1 MAPDS
6 VLRCRCINAVYLNNA
21 AVTFL
26 VHGKHHRA
34 SQACKGALRLIKSL
48 VTMTT
53 PPIHVD
59 AVSGTVTSVASLHWF
74 EQIAMSTTARCLAGL
89 STTQDSKTQL
99 QVVTFDESLTSSF
112 VQMECS
118 SETLLAIRIDDVSL
132 SSCCEDQATLLAIV
146 LSNFALA
153 RWFLTLHSTVDLL
166 NYNSWHLLDN
176 GLSIMGV
183 LDRTMDVSEGNM
195 FIAVALSR
203 NLSGILAMVR
213 DTVDH
218 DDSFMAIACS
228 ARQELAMLVELAL
241 SLTDVTSMFVP
252 SAGMA

>member
-1 MAPDS
+1 
-6 VLRCRCINAVYLNNA
+6 
-21 AVTFL
+21 
-26 VHGKHHRA
+26 
-34 SQACKGALRLIKSL
+34 
-48 VTMTT
+48 
-53 PPIHVD
+53 
-59 AVSGTVTSVASLHWF
+59 
-74 EQIAMSTTARCLAGL
+74 
-89 STTQDSKTQL
+89 
-99 QVVTFDESLTSSF
+99 
-112 VQMECS
+112 
-118 SETLLAIRIDDVSL
+118 
-132 SSCCEDQATLLAIV
+132 
-146 LSNFALA
+146 
-153 RWFLTLHSTVDLL
+153 L